1 MRLIGSFIDARRRL
15 GLTQSEVARRAGVS
29 QPAIAALEAGR
40 GNPTLDTLDR
50 WAAALEVEIL
60 VAPRMSDPL
69 EEVAAALQGADD
81 ALAFRLALDLLDRL
95 RELSPAELVL
105 AASRPPSSGSS
116 RHDALLA
123 AVVEL
128 VCLECDVP
136 VPPWCSEPVAS
147 PMWWVSPLP
156 SARRHA
162 LATCPAPFRARGIM
176 IDESDVVRA

>member
-1 MRLIGSFIDARRRL
+1 M
-15 GLTQSEVARRAGVS
+15 S

-40 GNPTLDTLDR
+40 GNPTLDTLGR
-50 WAAALEVEIL
+50 WAAALEVEL
-60 VAPRMSDPL
+60 MVVPRISDPL
-69 EEVAAALQGADD
+69 EDVTAALRSVDNTV
-81 ALAFRLALDLLDRL
+81 AFRLGLELLDRL
-95 RELSPAELVL
+95 RELGPTELLLVT
-105 AASRPPSSGSS
+105 SRPPSSGSS

-128 VCLECDVP
+128 VCLERGISVP
-136 VPPWCSEPVAS
+136 AWCSEPVAS

>member
-1 MRLIGSFIDARRRL
+1 M
-15 GLTQSEVARRAGVS
+15 S

-40 GNPTLDTLDR
+40 GNPTLDTLER
-50 WAAALEVEIL
+50 WADAVETEFL
-60 VAPRMSDPL
+60 VAPRISGPL
-69 EEVAAALQGADD
+69 AEVTAALQGADD
-81 ALAFRLALDLLDRL
+81 TLAFRLALDLLDRL
-95 RELSPAELVL
+95 RELSPTELSLVTSH
-105 AASRPPSSGSS
+105 APRSSGSS
-116 RHDALLA
+116 RHDALVA

-128 VCLECDVP
+128 VCLERDVS

-147 PMWWVSPLP
+147 PMWWVSALP

>member
-1 MRLIGSFIDARRRL
+1 MINALIDARRRL
-15 GLTQSEVARRAGVS
+15 CLTQREVARRSGMS

-40 GNPTLDTLDR
+40 GNPTLDTLER
-50 WAAALEVEIL
+50 WAAALEVEL
-60 VAPRMSDPL
+60 MAAPRISDPL
-69 EEVAAALQGADD
+69 EEITAALRSADD
-81 ALAFRLALDLLDRL
+81 TVAFRLALELLDRL
-95 RELSPAELVL
+95 RELGPTELL
-105 AASRPPSSGSS
+105 LMTSRPPSSGSS

-128 VCLECDVP
+128 VCLERGVS

-162 LATCPAPFRARGIM
+162 LVTCPAPFRARGIM

>member
-1 MRLIGSFIDARRRL
+1 MSLIHALIDARRRL
-15 GLTQSEVARRAGVS
+15 DLTQREVGRRASMS

-40 GNPTLDTLDR
+40 GNPTLDTLER
-50 WAAALEVEIL
+50 WAVALEVEL
-60 VAPRMSDPL
+60 MVAPGISDPL
-69 EEVAAALQGADD
+69 KDVTAALPDADD
-81 ALAFRLALDLLDRL
+81 TVAFRLALELLDRL
-95 RELSPAELVL
+95 RELSPTELLSVT
-105 AASRPPSSGSS
+105 SRPARSGSS

-128 VCLECDVP
+128 VCLERGVT
-136 VPPWCSEPVAS
+136 VPPWCSEPVSS

>member
-1 MRLIGSFIDARRRL
+1 MSIINALTDARRRRD
-15 GLTQSEVARRAGVS
+15 LTQNEVARRAGMS

-40 GNPTLDTLDR
+40 GNPTLDTLER
-50 WAAALEVEIL
+50 WAAALEVEL
-60 VAPRMSDPL
+60 VAAPRISDPL
-69 EEVAAALQGADD
+69 EEITAALPGAGDTV
-81 ALAFRLALDLLDRL
+81 AFRLALELLDRL
-95 RELSPAELVL
+95 RELSPTELLRVT
-105 AASRPPSSGSS
+105 SRVPSSGSS

-128 VCLECDVP
+128 VCLERDVS